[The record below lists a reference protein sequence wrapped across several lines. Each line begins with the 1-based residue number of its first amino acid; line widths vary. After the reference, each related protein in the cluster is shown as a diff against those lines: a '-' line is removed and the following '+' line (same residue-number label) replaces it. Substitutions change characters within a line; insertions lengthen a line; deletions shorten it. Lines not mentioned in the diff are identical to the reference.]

1 MQGKFYGIGVG
12 PGDPELLTYKAVRL
26 LGEVDVVA
34 VPVVGRGKPSTAYSI
49 AGRFVRVGC
58 RVLEIDFPMTHDRI
72 KLEEAWET
80 GREAIS
86 AALNRGESVAF
97 LTLGDPMLY
106 STYIYLYHHLQQ
118 AGYDVFTV
126 PGINSFSAAAAAAG
140 VPLTFGDEKMAIL
153 PGNAVLELSDEDL
166 AGFQTLALF
175 KVANHY
181 EQVVASLERAGRL
194 KGSVLVTNCGQPGE
208 RIVSDLKSVLGE
220 KLSYFSLIISRKE
233 PVFK

>member
-34 VPVVGRGKPSTAYSI
+34 VPVAGSGKKSTAYRI
-49 AGRFVRVGC
+49 AGRFIGESC
-58 RVLEIDFPMTHDRI
+58 RVLEIDFPMTHERS

-80 GREAIS
+80 GREMIS
-86 AALNRGESVAF
+86 TALNRGESVAF
-97 LTLGDPMLY
+97 ITLGDPMLY

-118 AGYDVFTV
+118 AGYAVFTV

-153 PGNAVLELSDEDL
+153 PGNAVMELSDEDL
-166 AGFQTLALF
+166 EGFQTLAVF
-175 KVANHY
+175 KVANYY
-181 EQVVASLERAGRL
+181 EQVVERLEQAGRL
-194 KGSVLVTNCGQPGE
+194 KGSVLVINCGQPGE

-233 PVFK
+233 PVF